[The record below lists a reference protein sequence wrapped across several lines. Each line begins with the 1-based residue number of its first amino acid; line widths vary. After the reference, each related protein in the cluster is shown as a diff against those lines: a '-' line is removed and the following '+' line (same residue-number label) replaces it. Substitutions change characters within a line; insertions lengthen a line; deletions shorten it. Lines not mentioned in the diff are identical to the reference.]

1 MIYRLLLNC
10 LDGWYRPAVVFTQ
23 RFLLFFFF
31 FRFSFSLADAFLPL
45 LLPLLVC
52 HSILFLIMV
61 GYDGKKELRIVS
73 FHFLSSCFFVVVLFV
88 RWLSF
93 SFVICPVYRFSWPLF
108 LPIPITS
115 GRVFF
120 LFLMFLYCF
129 WACFVCIPVLIAN
142 LFSLFLYLIKSSF
155 GKAFPRIKPVSIS
168 ISSFRFFL
176 FLYMFG
182 YYYQQHGS
190 SGRRSSGSTTRWN

>member
-1 MIYRLLLNC
+1 MWQCLKRMIYRLLLNC

-45 LLPLLVC
+45 LLPLLVY

-61 GYDGKKELRIVS
+61 GYDGKKGLRIVS

-93 SFVICPVYRFSWPLF
+93 SFVICPRVSFFVAVIPSHSNHFRPCFLPFSYVSLLF
-108 LPIPITS
+108 LS
-115 GRVFF
+115 VFC
-120 LFLMFLYCF
+120 LH
-129 WACFVCIPVLIAN
+129 P
-142 LFSLFLYLIKSSF
+142 SLN
-155 GKAFPRIKPVSIS
+155 R
-168 ISSFRFFL
+168 
-176 FLYMFG
+176 
-182 YYYQQHGS
+182 
-190 SGRRSSGSTTRWN
+190 